1 MSEQGT
7 VSRLFF
13 TTVGLSLVVCENSVY
28 VDIVD
33 LERVLTAIADGSAF
47 RAGQRSVFP
56 ARLKTRRHLSESRPT
71 RDL

>member
-13 TTVGLSLVVCENSVY
+13 KTVGLTLVACESIAY

-33 LERVLTAIADGSAF
+33 LERVQRYLTAIAAGRLSAPASGPFSGAPQPAGS
-47 RAGQRSVFP
+47 
-56 ARLKTRRHLSESRPT
+56 LS
-71 RDL
+71 